1 MLSFVNETSLR
12 SRIRSQ
18 SSWAAV
24 SNSLTRLLLE
34 TPRTSTLDAL
44 LERIVTHLSELPTP
58 AVTSR
63 PLPAAPVTESADSPV
78 PSRAPSPG
86 PSSFDS
92 LLSTLASSSL
102 PRSPSNPLVPLLIL
116 SLFSSRSSL
125 AALIPPHLAT
135 PLRQMF
141 DDVANG
147 NEVVREEVEFLT
159 GQIGALGECCRAEE
173 EGAGAACGC
182 ASKKGGASE
191 VPKKASCH

>member
-1 MLSFVNETSLR
+1 M
-12 SRIRSQ
+12 
-18 SSWAAV
+18 
-24 SNSLTRLLLE
+24 
-34 TPRTSTLDAL
+34 
-44 LERIVTHLSELPTP
+44 
-58 AVTSR
+58 
-63 PLPAAPVTESADSPV
+63 
-78 PSRAPSPG
+78 
-86 PSSFDS
+86 
-92 LLSTLASSSL
+92 
-102 PRSPSNPLVPLLIL
+102 PLLIL

-135 PLRQMF
+135 PLRQLF